1 MTLHAMDT
9 TKKRPVGHSFC
20 RLAAVSLL
28 VALSG
33 AALAQTTGCT
43 KLVATGNPEYAPYL
57 WRDPQQPNQLVGA
70 NADLMQWLAKEID
83 IPIETRYTGSW
94 ARVQEQARSGRVD
107 LVAGAFLTVPRME
120 YMDYFYPVF
129 RTTRTVIWT
138 NKPDRFTYKKWD
150 DLKGRRGLT
159 VINNS
164 FGDAFDRYAKD
175 NLKLDAVP
183 MLEQAY
189 RMLSVGRV
197 DYVIYE
203 EDPGTAF
210 AAMLKYRDFKTSKLA
225 VSNEGL
231 HLTMSHL
238 SPCNIPEVRGRIAKA
253 LYKLNQGKT
262 MDGLVTANIE
272 RWRNTPVAPPP
283 MLTTPA
289 PAPPA
294 PGSAPNG
301 SPH

>member
-1 MTLHAMDT
+1 MGPVLQKRWHAMHNVN
-9 TKKRPVGHSFC
+9 KKTVGQRMCSASLGILL
-20 RLAAVSLL
+20 LALGGLAT
-28 VALSG
+28 
-33 AALAQTTGCT
+33 AQTASCT

-57 WRDPQQPNQLVGA
+57 WRDPQQPNNLVGA

-83 IPIETRYTGSW
+83 IPIETQYVGSW
-94 ARVQEQARSGRVD
+94 ARVQEQVRAGRVD
-107 LVAGAFLTVPRME
+107 LIAGAFLTVLRLE

-138 NKPDRFTYKKWD
+138 RKQDRFTYKKWA
-150 DLKGRRGLT
+150 DLRDRKGLT

-164 FGDAFDRYAKD
+164 FGDAFDRYAKA

-189 RMLSVGRV
+189 RMLAVGRV

-203 EDPGTAF
+203 EDPGIAF
-210 AAMLKYRDFKTSKLA
+210 ASMLKYKDFTTSKVS

-231 HLTMSHL
+231 YLTMSHL
-238 SPCNIPEVRGRIAKA
+238 SPCNTAEIRGRIAKA

-262 MDGLVTANIE
+262 MEGLVASNIE
-272 RWRNTPVAPPP
+272 RWRRTTASPPP
-283 MLTTPA
+283 TLT
-289 PAPPA
+289 APPA
-294 PGSAPNG
+294 TAAPG
-301 SPH
+301 

>member
-1 MTLHAMDT
+1 MQDM
-9 TKKRPVGHSFC
+9 KKKTVGQ
-20 RLAAVSLL
+20 RLCAASLGIL
-28 VALSG
+28 L
-33 AALAQTTGCT
+33 LAIGGLATAQSTSCT

-57 WRDPQQPNQLVGA
+57 WRDAQQPDLLVGA
-70 NADLMQWLAKEID
+70 NADLMQWLSKEIG
-83 IPIETRYTGSW
+83 IPIETRYAGSW
-94 ARVQEQARSGRVD
+94 ARVQEQMRAGRVD
-107 LVAGAFLTVPRME
+107 LIAGAFLTVPRLE

-138 NKPDRFTYKKWD
+138 RKQDRFTYKKWD
-150 DLKGRRGLT
+150 DLRNRKGLT

-164 FGDAFDRYAKD
+164 FGDSFDRYAKA

-203 EDPGTAF
+203 EDPGMAF
-210 AAMLKYRDFKTSKLA
+210 AEMLKYRDFTTSKIS

-231 HLTMSHL
+231 YLTMSHL
-238 SPCNIPEVRGRIAKA
+238 SACNTPEVRGRIAKA

-262 MDGLVTANIE
+262 MDGLVASNID
-272 RWRNTPVAPPP
+272 RWRRTAAAPPP
-283 MLTTPA
+283 MLKTPPPA
-289 PAPPA
+289 PAA
-294 PGSAPNG
+294 PG
-301 SPH
+301 

>member
-1 MTLHAMDT
+1 MDT
-9 TKKRPVGHSFC
+9 TTKFAVGRTLRHIC
-20 RLAAVSLL
+20 AASLL
-28 VALSG
+28 VAVSG
-33 AALAQTTGCT
+33 WSAAQASTCT

-57 WRDPQQPNQLVGA
+57 WRDPEQPNTLVGA
-70 NADLMQWLAKEID
+70 NADLMQWLSKEID
-83 IPIETRYTGSW
+83 VPIETRYVGSW

-107 LVAGAFLTVPRME
+107 LIAGAFLTVPRME

-138 NKPDRFTYKKWD
+138 RKQDRFTYKKWD
-150 DLKGRRGLT
+150 DLRGQRGLT

-210 AAMLKYRDFKTSKLA
+210 AAMLKYTSFTTSKMA

-231 HLTMSHL
+231 HLTMPHQ
-238 SPCNIPEVRGRIAKA
+238 SPCNTAELRGRIAKA

-262 MDGLVTANIE
+262 MEGLVVANIE
-272 RWRNTPVAPPP
+272 RWRRTSVLPPP

-289 PAPPA
+289 PAPAA
-294 PGSAPNG
+294 PG
-301 SPH
+301 